1 MNNSPTLLIIDKGEH
16 LEADLSTEQHKKKK
30 DFRFSN
36 QDEHQGRK
44 KRPQ

>member
-16 LEADLSTEQHKKKK
+16 LEADLSTEQHQKKK
-30 DFRFSN
+30 DFRLFN
-36 QDEHQGRK
+36 QNEHQGRQ